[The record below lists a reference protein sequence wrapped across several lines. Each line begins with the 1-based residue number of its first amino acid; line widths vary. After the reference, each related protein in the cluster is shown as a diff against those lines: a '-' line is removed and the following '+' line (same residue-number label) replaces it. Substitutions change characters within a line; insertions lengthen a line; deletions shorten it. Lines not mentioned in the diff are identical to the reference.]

1 MEIGVEAEFAALF
14 AVAALGSS
22 LFDKFETETPATRK
36 LLRWIIAAAAT
47 LGAYVMIGHW
57 ALAVLAAFA
66 LLGTIVHVIWCRV
79 NVVAQRLLVAGRAR
93 SRGGA
98 TTNSVAGSGRIH
110 ERLL

>member
-79 NVVAQRLLVAGRAR
+79 NGVHPLSAQPRRRYYEL
-93 SRGGA
+93 RGWKWPD
-98 TTNSVAGSGRIH
+98 S
-110 ERLL
+110 